1 MFVTIELMRKL
12 GQSLILI
19 SFFIVLSAPV
29 ILLSQDLT
37 IRKSADFLF
46 FLQRASG
53 LYSFSLIFI
62 AIIMGSAMNVVDRFF
77 PADKVFSFHKIVGKT
92 AFVLAILHPVF
103 LYGTYFLVGNLSYI
117 LPFQQ
122 GSSIIY
128 YSLGILALLLLIVT
142 VAAALARFRIGIK
155 WLYIHRLNYLI
166 FWLIFFHGL
175 NLGVDTQTSF
185 ARFLFITYGVIVAI
199 LTIRKILIYRI

>member
-1 MFVTIELMRKL
+1 MNKL
-12 GQSLILI
+12 GQ
-19 SFFIVLSAPV
+19 
-29 ILLSQDLT
+29 ILLLLSLVFILLAPIFLLKSQLN
-37 IRKSADFLF
+37 IRNATDVIF

-53 LYSFSLIFI
+53 LYAFSLIFI

-103 LYGTYFLVGNLSYI
+103 LYSTYLPDKNLNYI
-117 LPFQQ
+117 LPFQ
-122 GSSIIY
+122 GGINLFY
-128 YSLGILALLLLIVT
+128 LSLGIIALILLTLTVSVALL
-142 VAAALARFRIGIK
+142 RFRIGLK

-185 ARFLFITYGVIVAI
+185 ARFLFITYGVVVAI

>member
-1 MFVTIELMRKL
+1 MNKL
-12 GQSLILI
+12 GQ
-19 SFFIVLSAPV
+19 
-29 ILLSQDLT
+29 ILLLLSLVFILLAPIFLLNSQLN
-37 IRKSADFLF
+37 IRNATDVIF

-53 LYSFSLIFI
+53 LYAFSLIFI

-103 LYGTYFLVGNLSYI
+103 LYSTYFLAGNLSYI

-122 GSSIIY
+122 GSNIIY

-185 ARFLFITYGVIVAI
+185 ARFLFITYGVVVAI